1 MSGVLYK
8 PQAALEQP
16 KILSAFP
23 EVIQH
28 LGLATPHAIDLL
40 TEDPRLLQIIACEL
54 QIRGCVPWGRLF
66 EKGLTFETFY
76 GRGDKTCIGLYFTHR
91 FVKPQITVIDGQR
104 TAVVEMDQPEDPAFS
119 RTIVEELE
127 IYLRAKSLI
136 YSLAPEGRDVFFG
149 ITGIATS
156 GLETL
161 SDDLYSALL
170 ARINNK
176 YGLESLAA
184 IRVLQDAG
192 MIERA
197 ETRAEGLA
205 LTLSSGTLERE
216 PDRAYPGCLHVSPSN
231 ITS

>member
-8 PQAALEQP
+8 PHDTPGQQKDLLE
-16 KILSAFP
+16 FP
-23 EVIQH
+23 RVVQQ
-28 LGLATPHAIDLL
+28 LGLATPRALD
-40 TEDPRLLQIIACEL
+40 IIAQDPQQLPIIDREL
-54 QIRGCVPWGRLF
+54 QIQGCSPWGRLF

-76 GRGDKTCIGLYFTHR
+76 GRGDRTCVGLYFTHR
-91 FVKPQITVIDGQR
+91 FVKPRMMVIDGQR
-104 TAVVEMDQPEDPAFS
+104 TAVLDMDQPEDPAFL
-119 RTIVEELE
+119 RTIVEEIE
-127 IYLRAKSLI
+127 IYLRAKSII
-136 YSLAPEGRDVFFG
+136 YSLAPEGRDIFFG

-156 GLETL
+156 GLENL

-192 MIERA
+192 MIERT
-197 ETRAEGLA
+197 ETRPEGLI

-216 PDRAYPGCLHVSPSN
+216 PGRAYPGGQQISQSN